1 MSSFVID
8 RLPFFLLCSAHC
20 NSIAFPSNQL
30 YVTSYF
36 IHETGHNRQH
46 SFEHLNLVGTTAER
60 LLSCHAATSWMCIFR
75 QANQAI
81 SICFL
86 ILKAGCGACIVNT
99 AFCISRWFRASMWH
113 VWSLADR
120 TPMIRE
126 LKFCSYHCYW
136 LAPRLFANFP
146 VRCSY
151 VTNDP
156 FLQRVHR
163 VSFQFCCWFHYNKR
177 KEDDRQKSCKA
188 IVSEDNMWRAADDAL
203 KEPDQLVLFTVFVQC

>member
-1 MSSFVID
+1 
-8 RLPFFLLCSAHC
+8 
-20 NSIAFPSNQL
+20 
-30 YVTSYF
+30 
-36 IHETGHNRQH
+36 
-46 SFEHLNLVGTTAER
+46 
-60 LLSCHAATSWMCIFR
+60 MCIFR

-86 ILKAGCGACIVNT
+86 ILKAGCGACIVST

-113 VWSLADR
+113 VWSLAHR

-188 IVSEDNMWRAADDAL
+188 IVSEDNMWRGGL
-203 KEPDQLVLFTVFVQC
+203 QTMHCKSQISLFYLLYLCNVNKSCKESNRKVIDYSSIIAQLLSWGSNWSL